1 MKYNAINVKYNQPQT
16 KYNGAFVV
24 SGFDY
29 SNFTTTTTSFV
40 EVISSG
46 LMSFSVMNST
56 GAGMVSLSSNSDNN
70 HIEFQSDLVK
80 SSLTLSIVDLVE
92 ENIHSAEI
100 KTINISTMGTSS

>member
-1 MKYNAINVKYNQPQT
+1 MKYNAINVKYNQPQV

-46 LMSFSVMNST
+46 LMSFSVVNS
-56 GAGMVSLSSNSDNN
+56 AGVGTISFASSSDEGHVELSSSVISARNS
-70 HIEFQSDLVK
+70 ILEVEL
-80 SSLTLSIVDLVE
+80 IE
-92 ENIHSAEI
+92 ENLYSAEV
-100 KTINISTMGTSS
+100 KTINTSTMGTSS